1 MIAIRKSLIDKLVA
15 LGYSHN
21 KKAPLEFTRRVHG
34 KEFHV
39 RVFFVNSRLVFNT
52 RDIKNIDFLNVLWSF
67 VYGPVPMNKKV
78 VLIDPSVGVNSEN
91 LQLID
96 SNRQSNNVF
105 SVRRGDSNLCAIV
118 KKGKDYVYLYNNSNE
133 VTRSE
138 DWREVLNTRLKSLNY
153 WNLNYAQLDP
163 TSVFYS
169 VFRDLGIEE
178 GAYKGII
185 DFVAKRVVPAVSCRV
200 SVAKS
205 SADINN
211 MIIRRLINSQVPL
224 FEAGM
229 KELQNVCT

>member
-1 MIAIRKSLIDKLVA
+1 M
-15 LGYSHN
+15 
-21 KKAPLEFTRRVHG
+21 
-34 KEFHV
+34 
-39 RVFFVNSRLVFNT
+39 
-52 RDIKNIDFLNVLWSF
+52 
-67 VYGPVPMNKKV
+67 
-78 VLIDPSVGVNSEN
+78 
-91 LQLID
+91 
-96 SNRQSNNVF
+96 F

-118 KKGKDYVYLYNNSNE
+118 KRGKDYVYLYNNSNE

-178 GAYKGII
+178 GAYKGVI

-229 KELQNVCT
+229 KELRNVCT